1 MATKPNRGKTVALWL
16 LAVAAVGVSFFFDDA
31 VIAFV
36 KTHST
41 PGVLQF
47 GRLGSHYG
55 QWNWLMVPC
64 LLVLIVAG
72 QMKKTA
78 INRIVCIMI
87 LASVIGGLGANVSR
101 AITGRTRP
109 NAPVE
114 QGWYGVYS
122 QGKLLLVNSNYN
134 AFPSA
139 HATASMA
146 LIAPLFLLR
155 RRLWWALLPLPIA
168 ISTARICVGAHHLSD
183 VMAGMLLGFALGCWV
198 TRKFG
203 PRILSAQ
210 EFT

>member
-16 LAVAAVGVSFFFDDA
+16 LAVAAVGASFFFDDA

-36 KTHST
+36 KAHST
-41 PGVLQF
+41 SGVLQF

-64 LLVLIVAG
+64 VLVLVIAWLSKKPAVMRIVA
-72 QMKKTA
+72 
-78 INRIVCIMI
+78 IMI

-114 QGWYGVYS
+114 QGWYGVRS
-122 QGKLLLVNSNYN
+122 QGKWLIVNSNYN

-155 RRLWWALLPLPIA
+155 RRLWWALLPVPVA
-168 ISTARICVGAHHLSD
+168 ISAARICVGAHHLSD
-183 VMAGMLLGFALGCWV
+183 VLAGMLLGFAIGCWV

-203 PRILSAQ
+203 PRILGAQ
-210 EFT
+210 ELP